1 MMRCFLD
8 TRLTMSV
15 GGFRP
20 LNLVRPFLS
29 ILPDVP
35 QAERRVPF
43 KEKAIYTAVS
53 LFIFLVCSQLPLY
66 GIQANAGSD
75 PFYWVRVIM
84 ASNRGTC
91 MELGISP
98 IVTSGLVMQ
107 LLAGSKII
115 DVDNSVK
122 ADRDLLAGAQKLLG
136 VLITIGEAVAYV
148 VSGMYGDVREL
159 GAVNAILIIVQLFVA
174 GLIVICL
181 DELLTKG
188 YGLGSGISLFIAT
201 NICESIIWKAFS
213 PYTIRSTRGAEFE
226 GAIIALFHLLITR
239 TDKVRALKEAFYRPN
254 LPNVMNLLSTVIIF
268 MVSIYFSVR
277 SLPLMSS
284 ESVFRDSK
292 WIFLSEV
299 DEQEANKAAIRSNSS
314 TRQTCQSFCNRHW
327 FLICISFLSCFTKD
341 FVTTCW
347 WRFWEFGKKMNST
360 VR

>member
-1 MMRCFLD
+1 M
-8 TRLTMSV
+8 

-35 QAERRVPF
+35 QADRRVPF
-43 KEKAIYTAVS
+43 NQKVLYTSVT

-66 GIQANAGSD
+66 GIKTNSSSD
-75 PFYWVRVIM
+75 PFYWARVIM

-122 ADRDLLAGAQKLLG
+122 ADRELLNGAQKLLG

-159 GAVNAILIIVQLFVA
+159 GATNAILIIIQLFFA
-174 GLIVICL
+174 GIIVICL
-181 DELLTKG
+181 DELLQKG

-201 NICESIIWKAFS
+201 NICESIIWKAFRWDGCLRSGRDTTCLTQHVIHALTPLPLLVALAVPTPS
-213 PYTIRSTRGAEFE
+213 PLAVGLSS
-226 GAIIALFHLLITR
+226 
-239 TDKVRALKEAFYRPN
+239 RALSSPF
-254 LPNVMNLLSTVIIF
+254 ST
-268 MVSIYFSVR
+268 
-277 SLPLMSS
+277 
-284 ESVFRDSK
+284 
-292 WIFLSEV
+292 
-299 DEQEANKAAIRSNSS
+299 
-314 TRQTCQSFCNRHW
+314 CC
-327 FLICISFLSCFTKD
+327 
-341 FVTTCW
+341 
-347 WRFWEFGKKMNST
+347 
-360 VR
+360 